1 MLTFLAIVRIFPLTS
16 DRTCWQIIQVRPFYQ
31 TWFWEGCDFT
41 HLCSLF
47 YSQPSVSKNMNYSW
61 TFYIFWIYN
70 PYTPNFNV
78 NSKILIEIPPAFLN
92 VLFSVF
98 IHQLQLHIVH
108 FWPLNQFKWHVN
120 LLAPSSSKTTSGLQ
134 NEDKWRTWQLLPPQ
148 IIVFAKSVS
157 ILVVLSAE
165 YRWGK
170 NTDFPTLS
178 SDTYSETV
186 QFPFSPWDPSLS
198 ELGWLCPFHLSVSH
212 FNYIFEVRC
221 EGTWRHNKHSCLC
234 LGKEAKSYIIC
245 QSGRFSSKIE
255 NNKSVE
261 NGNQKVWGSGLTE
274 FS

>member
-1 MLTFLAIVRIFPLTS
+1 MNFHILTIFIFVWEESLCCVMLTFLAIVRIFPLTS

-120 LLAPSSSKTTSGLQ
+120 LLAPLLFQDYIRSP
-134 NEDKWRTWQLLPPQ
+134 KWR
-148 IIVFAKSVS
+148 
-157 ILVVLSAE
+157 
-165 YRWGK
+165 
-170 NTDFPTLS
+170 
-178 SDTYSETV
+178 
-186 QFPFSPWDPSLS
+186 
-198 ELGWLCPFHLSVSH
+198 
-212 FNYIFEVRC
+212 
-221 EGTWRHNKHSCLC
+221 
-234 LGKEAKSYIIC
+234 
-245 QSGRFSSKIE
+245 
-255 NNKSVE
+255 
-261 NGNQKVWGSGLTE
+261 
-274 FS
+274 